1 MTHTS
6 QANIYVEI
14 ALFVRTNYFQQ
25 LTELFA
31 CFVIFPLL
39 DLHTEILYR
48 LFTLAY
54 KTHTYH
60 SLLSQRG
67 KNVLV
72 FRQIYL
78 DFRIRVR

>member
-39 DLHTEILYR
+39 DLHRDLVQII
-48 LFTLAY
+48 
-54 KTHTYH
+54 HVSIQNTYVSQ
-60 SLLSQRG
+60 SLVAEG
-67 KNVLV
+67 ENVLV